1 MIPKI
6 IHYCWF
12 GKGEKSTQVKKC
24 IESWNRILID
34 YQIIEWNE
42 ENFDVG
48 VNAYTKQAY
57 ENKKYAFVSDVA
69 RLYALLN
76 YGGIYLDTDVE
87 VYRSFD
93 EILEHRCVFG
103 FEYKNWIA
111 TSFLAAEKDHPL
123 IQEFFKQ
130 YENISFGLNKTNFN
144 METNVEKITKL
155 LEDKGVVRDNS
166 YQEIAEGI
174 VVYPKEYFS
183 PYDYGNCVLEKTEHS
198 ICVHH
203 FFVSWL
209 PWQERIRKKLKRIL
223 VGIIGKRKMV
233 ELRNKL
239 RHQNEVE

>member
-1 MIPKI
+1 M
-6 IHYCWF
+6 
-12 GKGEKSTQVKKC
+12 
-24 IESWNRILID
+24 
-34 YQIIEWNE
+34 
-42 ENFDVG
+42 
-48 VNAYTKQAY
+48 
-57 ENKKYAFVSDVA
+57 A

-87 VYRSFD
+87 VYRLFD

-209 PWQERIRKKLKRIL
+209 PWQERIKKKLKRIL

>member
-144 METNVEKITKL
+144 METNVEKIT
-155 LEDKGVVRDNS
+155 RF
-166 YQEIAEGI
+166 AE
-174 VVYPKEYFS
+174 
-183 PYDYGNCVLEKTEHS
+183 
-198 ICVHH
+198 
-203 FFVSWL
+203 
-209 PWQERIRKKLKRIL
+209 
-223 VGIIGKRKMV
+223 
-233 ELRNKL
+233 
-239 RHQNEVE
+239 

>member
-76 YGGIYLDTDVE
+76 YGGSLIRFYTYKIHFANKQFTYWFKTQKQVIKYLF
-87 VYRSFD
+87 Y
-93 EILEHRCVFG
+93 
-103 FEYKNWIA
+103 
-111 TSFLAAEKDHPL
+111 
-123 IQEFFKQ
+123 
-130 YENISFGLNKTNFN
+130 
-144 METNVEKITKL
+144 
-155 LEDKGVVRDNS
+155 
-166 YQEIAEGI
+166 
-174 VVYPKEYFS
+174 
-183 PYDYGNCVLEKTEHS
+183 
-198 ICVHH
+198 
-203 FFVSWL
+203 
-209 PWQERIRKKLKRIL
+209 
-223 VGIIGKRKMV
+223 
-233 ELRNKL
+233 
-239 RHQNEVE
+239 